1 MEYDSKDEE
10 GENVGPVVAALCTE
24 GKTMGTEGGVTNQRG
39 LFTGLLGIIGESQ
52 WCLPMVFAHL
62 DFKHLGG

>member
-24 GKTMGTEGGVTNQRG
+24 GKAMGTEGGVTNQRG
-39 LFTGLLGIIGESQ
+39 LSPGLLGIIGE
-52 WCLPMVFAHL
+52 
-62 DFKHLGG
+62 